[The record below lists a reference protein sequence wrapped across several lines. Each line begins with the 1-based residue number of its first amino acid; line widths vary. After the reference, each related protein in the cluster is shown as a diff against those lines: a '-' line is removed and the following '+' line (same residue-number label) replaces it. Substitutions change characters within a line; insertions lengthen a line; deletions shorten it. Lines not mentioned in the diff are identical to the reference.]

1 MKNNYKTDNIDFH
14 AVVSFKYLSFRIAG
28 PTPLLILLI
37 YIPPKHNAN
46 FLSDLTELLTIACA
60 QYNNIIVLGDF
71 NIHVDSD
78 CASAKDFM
86 AILDYLDFSQ
96 RIDFPT
102 HSHSHTL
109 DLICSVGINNV
120 CVQGLE
126 VGISDHKLIDFSFC
140 LPLAKPKTK
149 STISYRNLKNINTDN
164 FSIAI
169 AASSLPL
176 FVNLFCSGEI
186 VSLYNDVTSNVLE
199 DLALLKSRT
208 VPSAHS
214 SPWFMLHLGQI
225 IRRHGLNFHSYAD
238 ETQIYFTIFYFI
250 YFILLFYS
258 VFPTSSLTSC
268 LHDLKVWMAQKL
280 NSC

>member
-1 MKNNYKTDNIDFH
+1 M
-14 AVVSFKYLSFRIAG
+14 
-28 PTPLLILLI
+28 
-37 YIPPKHNAN
+37 
-46 FLSDLTELLTIACA
+46 
-60 QYNNIIVLGDF
+60 
-71 NIHVDSD
+71 
-78 CASAKDFM
+78 
-86 AILDYLDFSQ
+86 
-96 RIDFPT
+96 
-102 HSHSHTL
+102 
-109 DLICSVGINNV
+109 
-120 CVQGLE
+120 QGLE

-176 FVNLFCSGEI
+176 FVNLSCSGEI

-238 ETQIYFTIFYFI
+238 DTQIYFTVFYFI
-250 YFILLFYS
+250 YFILFYLFYS

-268 LHDLKVWMAQKL
+268 LHDLKVWMAQNFLKLNTEKKL